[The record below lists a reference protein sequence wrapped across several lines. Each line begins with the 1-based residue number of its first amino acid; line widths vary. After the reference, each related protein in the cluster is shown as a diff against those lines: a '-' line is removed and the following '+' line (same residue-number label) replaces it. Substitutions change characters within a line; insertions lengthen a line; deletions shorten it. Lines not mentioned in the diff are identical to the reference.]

1 MRGRVL
7 TAILAVVAVLPAAAA
22 ATASS
27 RVATANRQ
35 SRTSDVAIAGAS
47 VFVWSSHGREDKGSG
62 CTLSYSVRSKHT
74 GRLGALTA
82 GHCVAMLDGGP
93 TYLVHQ
99 TQSLPNDGTAPGDL
113 LGRVSGTHYVLGS
126 NGDSAF
132 VVLAPGRTARPLL
145 FTGGRSS
152 RSAIPVAGAVSPAQ
166 DMQVCY
172 SGAATGEHCGFTIV
186 GGSQNV
192 SFKSAQGHVEIG
204 NEWRAQ
210 SDDGSACTSR
220 RGDSGSPVYTLR
232 DGVAYAVGILSGG
245 QVKPGQCP
253 FYFTPIKL
261 ALKEFGLALV
271 TVKAS
276 SAATS

>member
-1 MRGRVL
+1 MRGRLL
-7 TAILAVVAVLPAAAA
+7 TAILAA
-22 ATASS
+22 ATVASAS
-27 RVATANRQ
+27 TVATAGSHTAKAASRQ
-35 SRTSDVAIAGAS
+35 SRYSDVAIAGAS
-47 VFVWSSHGREDKGSG
+47 VYLWSSHGSESRGSG
-62 CTLSYSVRSKHT
+62 CTLSFSVRSTST
-74 GRLGALTA
+74 GKKGALTA
-82 GHCVAMLDGGP
+82 GHCVATVDGGP

-99 TQSLPNDGTAPGDL
+99 TQSLPDDGTAPGDL
-113 LGRVSGTHYVLGS
+113 LGKVSGRHFVMND

-132 VVLAPGRTARPLL
+132 VALVGGRRARPLL

-152 RSAIPVAGAVSPAQ
+152 RTAIPVAGVVSPAQ

-186 GGSQNV
+186 GGSQKV
-192 SFKSAQGHVEIG
+192 SFKSTQGPVEIG

-210 SDDGSACTSR
+210 SDDGSGCTSR

-253 FYFTPIKL
+253 FYFTPVKA
-261 ALKEFGLALV
+261 ALKVLHLTLITA
-271 TVKAS
+271 KP
-276 SAATS
+276 AA